1 VAPTTSSSGEVSTK
15 NNVQE
20 SELAVDTA
28 PSSSSD
34 TNINY
39 PSQHSSMIIKEDSYS
54 EPIRSQEPTK
64 NYQEPITNREEPTTS
79 RPGTES
85 IQHLKAIG
93 SSLGSFALKP
103 LRDFA
108 LAEKLNAMNIEMEEK
123 QREKEIEDYR
133 KRLEEQDRER
143 REKERAS
150 VLLAQK
156 LHDDEEE
163 DDCERMKREADRA
176 CQQIGRQYDLLLKF
190 IETNPCGTYYDE
202 FIEFLLVGA
211 GRYPEGEGGNDG
223 EDDDY
228 NALLFENF
236 YDENS
241 PYRKLWND
249 NLTLGLSDHASTIEG
264 RKFASSIPTYDPN
277 TSVEYQVGLKGDS
290 STTSSRVRTQS
301 EEDRLRNLG
310 QVIRERTSS
319 EGDRIKKQIAQIDK
333 QKLKQQLG
341 SAVGALSSIA
351 LKPLRDL
358 QMAEKLNALNL
369 DMEDAEN
376 QKQIDQH
383 MRNLQEQEE
392 LEEMMRIKKEAE
404 ESW

>member
-1 VAPTTSSSGEVSTK
+1 VST
-15 NNVQE
+15 NENVQE
-20 SELAVDTA
+20 SAVDYT
-28 PSSSSD
+28 SS
-34 TNINY
+34 T
-39 PSQHSSMIIKEDSYS
+39 IKEDSYS
-54 EPIRSQEPTK
+54 QPV
-64 NYQEPITNREEPTTS
+64 TNREEPTTS

-143 REKERAS
+143 RERERAS

-156 LHDDEEE
+156 LHDEEEE

-176 CQQIGRQYDLLLKF
+176 CQQIGRQYDLLVKF
-190 IETNPCGTYYDE
+190 IETNPCGTYDA

-249 NLTLGLSDHASTIEG
+249 NLTLGLSDHASTMEG
-264 RKFASSIPTYDPN
+264 RKFAASIPTYDPN
-277 TSVEYQVGLKGDS
+277 TSGEYQVGLKGDS
-290 STTSSRVRTQS
+290 STTSSRTRTQS

-310 QVIRERTSS
+310 QVIRERTSRETVS
-319 EGDRIKKQIAQIDK
+319 RS
-333 QKLKQQLG
+333 KL
-341 SAVGALSSIA
+341 
-351 LKPLRDL
+351 P
-358 QMAEKLNALNL
+358 KLTNRNSNSNL
-369 DMEDAEN
+369 D
-376 QKQIDQH
+376 QLLVH
-383 MRNLQEQEE
+383 CHLLR
-392 LEEMMRIKKEAE
+392 
-404 ESW
+404 